1 MKTTAKSDKEQKEK
15 FVEEIVESESESNG
29 QKSQE
34 EILVEQ
40 LSEGIETFEQKPRK
54 IFISSTAAGLE
65 IGFSYL
71 LIAILYTFLAD
82 KVSLKTLPYIVAFA
96 YPVGFIMVVL
106 GKSVLFTEQT
116 SLLALPVLHGRRT
129 ITELMKL
136 WGLVITGNLL
146 GGAIIALIICSVGT
160 SMGIISAKSIADI
173 ALHVTHQ
180 TTLTIFG
187 SAILAGWLMALL
199 SWLVTSSNETISRIF
214 IIYMITAVVGFAGFH
229 HSIVGNIEVL
239 SGLIFT
245 SSISWVDYITFQVT
259 ALVGNAFGGVFF
271 VAILKYRAF
280 SANFK

>member
-1 MKTTAKSDKEQKEK
+1 MKAKVEDVKEK
-15 FVEEIVESESESNG
+15 KVIEKIAESEKEVNS

-40 LSEGIETFEQKPRK
+40 LCDGMETFEQKRQK

-71 LIAILYTFLAD
+71 LIAILYTLLEGKF
-82 KVSLKTLPYIVAFA
+82 SLKSLPYIVAFA

-106 GKSVLFTEQT
+106 GKSILFTEQT
-116 SLLALPVLHGRRT
+116 SLLALPVLNGKRS
-129 ITELMKL
+129 IGELFKL
-136 WGLVITGNLL
+136 WGIVISGNLL
-146 GGAIIALIICSVGT
+146 GGAIIVFIICSVGQ
-160 SMGIISAKSIADI
+160 SMGIISTKSIVAI
-173 ALHVTHQ
+173 AEHVTHQ
-180 TTLTIFG
+180 TTLTILG

-214 IIYMITAVVGFAGFH
+214 IIYMITAIVGFAGFH

-245 SSISWVDYITFQVT
+245 DAISLSDYLTFQFT
-259 ALVGNAFGGVFF
+259 ALVGNIFGGVFF

-280 SANFK
+280 SANY